1 VLNEF
6 WLSLEYLPIAGEIG
20 ATAWFPFME
29 SLHVLSITF
38 MLGSILM
45 VDLRVLGVAALDYPA
60 GQVVKE
66 MVPWSALA
74 FLVACITGLAMFI
87 TRASAHMANPAFQ
100 IKMVLLIL
108 AGLNI
113 AYFHFRAM
121 PLIHATYNTHDVSL
135 RAKTAAG
142 VSLFFWCSIM
152 LAGRWV
158 GHVS

>member
-60 GQVVKE
+60 GLVVKE
-66 MVPWSALA
+66 LAPWSALA

-87 TRASAHMANPAFQ
+87 TRASAHAANPAFQ
-100 IKMVLLIL
+100 IKMALLLL

-113 AYFHFRAM
+113 AYFHYRAM
-121 PLIHATYNTHDVSL
+121 PRILAGHSTREVPLQARI
-135 RAKTAAG
+135 AAG
-142 VSLFFWCSIM
+142 ASLSLWCAIM

-158 GHVS
+158 GHVV